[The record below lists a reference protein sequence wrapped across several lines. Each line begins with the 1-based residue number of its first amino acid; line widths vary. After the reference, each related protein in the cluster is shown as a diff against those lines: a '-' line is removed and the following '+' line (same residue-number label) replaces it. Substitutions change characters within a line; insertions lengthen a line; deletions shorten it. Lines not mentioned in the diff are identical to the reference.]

1 MPRLTKESVLAL
13 TTSGISLVVGTLIG
27 HIWTKKYVTDQ
38 YEALI
43 EEEVTKAKA
52 FYSQRNKTGEYA
64 DPVALAARLTG
75 SDSEEAGDPVDTEPQ
90 DEDDD
95 YIIVEGRPFRETMD
109 PEDRVNYN
117 TFLKDYKGPA
127 VEREQPIQDPVVP
140 DDGESMAHYERR
152 LMEAAHEKVEAII
165 ERVSDED
172 DIREEEIVVSNVFE
186 TNGVDSIQAPDVNK
200 RSSARPYIIS
210 VTEFT
215 DNDLGFGQ
223 NSISYYEGDNI
234 LADERDQPIP
244 DLNSIVG
251 EKNLRFGEASGDANV
266 VFIRNERLGVDFEV
280 CRSPGTYAEEVLG
293 VAPQEQR
300 RRR

>member
-1 MPRLTKESVLAL
+1 MSRLSKESVLAL
-13 TTSGISLVVGTLIG
+13 TTSGISLVVGTLLG

-64 DPVALAARLTG
+64 DPVALAERLTG
-75 SDSEEAGDPVDTEPQ
+75 TDSEEAGDPVDTDEQ
-90 DEDDD
+90 EDDD
-95 YIIVEGRPFRETMD
+95 YIVVEGKPFRDTVD
-109 PEDRVNYN
+109 PDERVNYN
-117 TFLKDYKGPA
+117 KLSENYKGPA
-127 VEREQPIQDPVVP
+127 IERQKYIPEPVEP
-140 DDGESMAHYERR
+140 DDGESMADYERR
-152 LMEAAHEKVEAII
+152 LMAAAHEKVEEII
-165 ERVSDED
+165 HEVGDDEEY
-172 DIREEEIVVSNVFE
+172 REEEVVVSNVFE
-186 TNGVDSIQAPDVNK
+186 TNGVESLQAPGVGQ
-200 RSSARPYIIS
+200 RSSTRPYIIS

-223 NSISYYEGDNI
+223 NTISYYEGDNV

-244 DLNSIVG
+244 DMNSIVG

-293 VAPQEQR
+293 VAPQEDR